1 MRAMLDRLHGED
13 APATVVLG
21 FRPVDPGAYGRVI
34 ADGAG
39 RIVKMVEFKDATPEE
54 RAETLCNSG
63 LMAVRA
69 RDLFALLARVGNEN
83 AAGEYSLPDIV
94 MPASD
99 DGRPSA
105 VIATAAA
112 RVSTA

>member
-1 MRAMLDRLHGED
+1 MRAMLDRLHGDD

-39 RIVKMVEFKDATPEE
+39 RIVKMVEFKDASPEE

-63 LMAVRA
+63 LTAVRA
-69 RDLFALLARVGNEN
+69 RDLVALLARVGN
-83 AAGEYSLPDIV
+83 AHPWGEYYLLDIV
-94 MPASD
+94 IHDSTES
-99 DGRPSA
+99 SA
-105 VIATAAA
+105 P
-112 RVSTA
+112 RVSELEQHA

>member
-21 FRPVDPGAYGRVI
+21 FRPVDPVAYGRVI

-39 RIVKMVEFKDATPEE
+39 RIVKMVEFKDAPPEE

-63 LMAVRA
+63 LLAARA
-69 RDLFALLARVGNEN
+69 RDLFALHARVGHEH
-83 AAGEYSLPDIV
+83 AAGDHYLPHLV
-94 MPASD
+94 MLERAE
-99 DGRPSA
+99 GRARAVTLRRSA
-105 VIATAAA
+105 
-112 RVSTA
+112 

>member
-83 AAGEYSLPDIV
+83 AAGEYYLPDRSEERRV
-94 MPASD
+94 
-99 DGRPSA
+99 GKEC
-105 VIATAAA
+105 
-112 RVSTA
+112 VSTCRSRWSPYP